1 MAMYLSYLF
10 PSLRTLLKVLGTTL
24 ALSVLGGGTALYL
37 FQTRLI
43 YPANLPAGSREHVP
57 RPQDFGMDGEEV
69 ELSSADGTKIKAFVI
84 LARDK
89 PEERPTV
96 LLLHANAG
104 NVVRLE
110 GSLA

>member
-1 MAMYLSYLF
+1 
-10 PSLRTLLKVLGTTL
+10 
-24 ALSVLGGGTALYL
+24 
-37 FQTRLI
+37 
-43 YPANLPAGSREHVP
+43 
-57 RPQDFGMDGEEV
+57 MDGEEV

-104 NVVRLE
+104 NVVRPALPLE
-110 GSLA
+110 DCDGPADLEDGMDRVTACRSRKCSGRR